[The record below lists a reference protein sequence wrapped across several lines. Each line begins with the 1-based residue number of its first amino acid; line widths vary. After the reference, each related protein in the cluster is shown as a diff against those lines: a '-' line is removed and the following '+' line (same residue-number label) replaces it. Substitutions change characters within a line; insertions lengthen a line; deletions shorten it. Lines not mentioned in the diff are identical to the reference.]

1 MGRVPLRLNTRAE
14 LTLVPGRAQEKTAK
28 REAAETAKKI
38 RERQKA
44 EKALD
49 NLLAKAEV
57 ELKPEYKQALATKK
71 VIDFIQQLK
80 KDAAKAYFNAI
91 AQHGTE
97 KLTTPELMDFAKQL
111 GPNAAGAYFDAIRE
125 HGTKK
130 LVTKE
135 VMDFTQQLG
144 KNTWMY
150 FYAIARQGTE
160 KLASKEFLTPEVAKF
175 AQQLPEDAAGAYFN
189 AIAQHG
195 PEKLTTKEIMNFAQQ
210 LPTHTARQYFYAI
223 ARHGTKKLAS
233 KEVMTQ
239 EVAKFTQQLPED
251 AAGAYFNAI
260 AQHGPEKLT
269 SKEFMDFAKQLPPDT
284 AWHYF
289 DAIVVHGPEKL
300 ASKEFMTHE
309 VAKFTQQ
316 LPTNTARQ
324 YFNAI
329 TLHGTKRL
337 TSTEVMTQ
345 EVAKFTQQLPPVTA
359 RQYFKAIAQHGT
371 KKLASKE
378 VMDLAFRAVKP
389 KAMEAFFNAVGHE
402 ESLSEIEPLLKRI
415 HEARSENSISEEEAQ
430 THILHAIA
438 TAGLADILKINHA
451 LGTNIDTLISTA
463 QLITKSKL
471 KDNPDFRNFLAHGM
485 RKRNFVTSTPNLI
498 REINR
503 IHELNP
509 TQGLIEKI
517 AEEAHLAQTLNK
529 HAEAKKLLNQI
540 NQIRKKLTPADL
552 KAEESTLQEKIAKIE
567 EQLAVEQTIQN
578 LKALI
583 PKTETKQ
590 RETFNQTIEKAKTRQ
605 DLKNA
610 LKKYTERTQTPEK
623 TKRDMTR
630 IIEATPTPSITT
642 EQIQHPEKTQKELK
656 ELEQSITQTTNWTKQ
671 ELQEKLKKGYD
682 PTTTIN
688 TIHNTYL
695 TESTKEIAKAFPT
708 LPEQQ
713 LKQILTQIAEQQE
726 KTDDLA
732 NPQLIEFIADYATR
746 DITHSN
752 TKEQQDYWI
761 AYMQGYAQGGTTKA
775 LEEYKKIKYQ
785 EHPEL
790 PPAWQQ
796 DTIKTGLDAP
806 TTTTE
811 VKNKRNAILQELK
824 SAKKEPLE
832 NLTPEE
838 QTKITE
844 TLQKI
849 SKQLST
855 LPEQKIEAHREQIS
869 NAAQEALKKLDTIP
883 NAAIITDYINNIMRI
898 IDEGKNTLRTDTY
911 LTDDPR
917 LTTMYAD
924 KISDTSCNNINNLGS
939 EHTKARAR
947 IIHDAR
953 SRILY
958 VGTSENEFLS
968 RTIINNWPVN
978 NTPEIV
984 VQSFYGLTRESLMPI
999 IITELLELAERCKQP
1014 LNILQETQKG
1024 SNKQYLEDPRVQEIL
1039 RQKGFTIK
1047 ETTVTITIPESKFGP
1062 TYLDT
1067 GFQTMDQGTITQKVY
1082 RITPPKKT
1090 GAIKPK

>member
-1 MGRVPLRLNTRAE
+1 MNNISAARAARTKKAQANPELETRRRATLARLQALQKQAQTQQIKLNALKKLALARRIKQLQRKNITPRTLAQAEKAEPRLAKAAKPISRPTPKPGALRTAAKPPQTTRSRTINPVAKPAPTATRPATKPTIPIAIKPRHPPTRLTRFLRKAKPPQLPTRTTPSAARPPLLRMGRVPLRLNTRAE

-135 VMDFTQQLG
+135 VMDFAQQLG

-175 AQQLPEDAAGAYFN
+175 AQQLPEDAAGAYFD
-189 AIAQHG
+189 AIALHG

-269 SKEFMDFAKQLPPDT
+269 
-284 AWHYF
+284 
-289 DAIVVHGPEKL
+289 
-300 ASKEFMTHE
+300 SKEFMTHE

-430 THILHAIA
+430 KHILHAIA

-503 IHELNP
+503 IHELNH

-529 HAEAKKLLNQI
+529 
-540 NQIRKKLTPADL
+540 
-552 KAEESTLQEKIAKIE
+552 
-567 EQLAVEQTIQN
+567 
-578 LKALI
+578 
-583 PKTETKQ
+583 
-590 RETFNQTIEKAKTRQ
+590 
-605 DLKNA
+605 
-610 LKKYTERTQTPEK
+610 
-623 TKRDMTR
+623 
-630 IIEATPTPSITT
+630 
-642 EQIQHPEKTQKELK
+642 
-656 ELEQSITQTTNWTKQ
+656 
-671 ELQEKLKKGYD
+671 
-682 PTTTIN
+682 
-688 TIHNTYL
+688 
-695 TESTKEIAKAFPT
+695 
-708 LPEQQ
+708 
-713 LKQILTQIAEQQE
+713 
-726 KTDDLA
+726 
-732 NPQLIEFIADYATR
+732 
-746 DITHSN
+746 
-752 TKEQQDYWI
+752 
-761 AYMQGYAQGGTTKA
+761 
-775 LEEYKKIKYQ
+775 
-785 EHPEL
+785 
-790 PPAWQQ
+790 
-796 DTIKTGLDAP
+796 
-806 TTTTE
+806 
-811 VKNKRNAILQELK
+811 
-824 SAKKEPLE
+824 
-832 NLTPEE
+832 
-838 QTKITE
+838 
-844 TLQKI
+844 
-849 SKQLST
+849 
-855 LPEQKIEAHREQIS
+855 
-869 NAAQEALKKLDTIP
+869 
-883 NAAIITDYINNIMRI
+883 
-898 IDEGKNTLRTDTY
+898 
-911 LTDDPR
+911 
-917 LTTMYAD
+917 
-924 KISDTSCNNINNLGS
+924 
-939 EHTKARAR
+939 
-947 IIHDAR
+947 
-953 SRILY
+953 
-958 VGTSENEFLS
+958 
-968 RTIINNWPVN
+968 
-978 NTPEIV
+978 
-984 VQSFYGLTRESLMPI
+984 
-999 IITELLELAERCKQP
+999 
-1014 LNILQETQKG
+1014 
-1024 SNKQYLEDPRVQEIL
+1024 
-1039 RQKGFTIK
+1039 
-1047 ETTVTITIPESKFGP
+1047 
-1062 TYLDT
+1062 
-1067 GFQTMDQGTITQKVY
+1067 
-1082 RITPPKKT
+1082 
-1090 GAIKPK
+1090 

>member
-1 MGRVPLRLNTRAE
+1 MNNISAARAARTKKAQANPELETRRRATLARLQALQKQAQTQQIKLNALKKLALARRIKQLQRKNITPRTLAQAEKAEPRLAKAAKPISRPTPKPGALRTAAKPPQTTRSRTINPVAKPAPTATRPATKPTIPIAIKPRHPPTRLTRFLRKAKPPQLPTRTTPSAARPPLLRMGRVPLRLNTRAE

-135 VMDFTQQLG
+135 VMDFAQQLG

-175 AQQLPEDAAGAYFN
+175 A
-189 AIAQHG
+189 
-195 PEKLTTKEIMNFAQQ
+195 
-210 LPTHTARQYFYAI
+210 
-223 ARHGTKKLAS
+223 
-233 KEVMTQ
+233 
-239 EVAKFTQQLPED
+239 QQLPED

-316 LPTNTARQ
+316 LPTN
-324 YFNAI
+324 
-329 TLHGTKRL
+329 
-337 TSTEVMTQ
+337 
-345 EVAKFTQQLPPVTA
+345 TA

-503 IHELNP
+503 IHELNH

-590 RETFNQTIEKAKTRQ
+590 RETFNQTIEKSKTRQ

-623 TKRDMTR
+623 TKRDM
-630 IIEATPTPSITT
+630 
-642 EQIQHPEKTQKELK
+642 
-656 ELEQSITQTTNWTKQ
+656 
-671 ELQEKLKKGYD
+671 
-682 PTTTIN
+682 
-688 TIHNTYL
+688 
-695 TESTKEIAKAFPT
+695 
-708 LPEQQ
+708 
-713 LKQILTQIAEQQE
+713 
-726 KTDDLA
+726 
-732 NPQLIEFIADYATR
+732 
-746 DITHSN
+746 
-752 TKEQQDYWI
+752 
-761 AYMQGYAQGGTTKA
+761 
-775 LEEYKKIKYQ
+775 KI
-785 EHPEL
+785 
-790 PPAWQQ
+790 
-796 DTIKTGLDAP
+796 G
-806 TTTTE
+806 
-811 VKNKRNAILQELK
+811 R
-824 SAKKEPLE
+824 
-832 NLTPEE
+832 
-838 QTKITE
+838 
-844 TLQKI
+844 
-849 SKQLST
+849 
-855 LPEQKIEAHREQIS
+855 
-869 NAAQEALKKLDTIP
+869 
-883 NAAIITDYINNIMRI
+883 
-898 IDEGKNTLRTDTY
+898 
-911 LTDDPR
+911 
-917 LTTMYAD
+917 
-924 KISDTSCNNINNLGS
+924 
-939 EHTKARAR
+939 
-947 IIHDAR
+947 
-953 SRILY
+953 
-958 VGTSENEFLS
+958 
-968 RTIINNWPVN
+968 
-978 NTPEIV
+978 
-984 VQSFYGLTRESLMPI
+984 
-999 IITELLELAERCKQP
+999 
-1014 LNILQETQKG
+1014 
-1024 SNKQYLEDPRVQEIL
+1024 
-1039 RQKGFTIK
+1039 
-1047 ETTVTITIPESKFGP
+1047 
-1062 TYLDT
+1062 
-1067 GFQTMDQGTITQKVY
+1067 
-1082 RITPPKKT
+1082 
-1090 GAIKPK
+1090 